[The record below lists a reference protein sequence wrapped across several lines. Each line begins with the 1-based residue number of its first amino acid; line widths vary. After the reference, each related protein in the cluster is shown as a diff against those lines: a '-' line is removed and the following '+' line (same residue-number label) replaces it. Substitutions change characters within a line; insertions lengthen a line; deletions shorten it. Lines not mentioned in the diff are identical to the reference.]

1 MAQTP
6 EMMQLLI
13 EVGGQEMDK
22 HVADTNK
29 LRTLWNEY
37 MVEPWDCWSIGLHT
51 HTPLNISNNQ
61 PIESWHR
68 HGVMRVLKKAL
79 RGSTAAVLEHAF
91 PKIVY
96 RDSIMLLSSNITIYH
111 TYSTHTETHK
121 DCMYHSISRYILMC
135 ITGISMPDE
144 LQMVRELPMDWISTM
159 SYEKAQ
165 KWVKMHTPRKQMI
178 YAQSSSSFLVLTTYG
193 EECFKS
199 LTKKLRKGYVALI
212 PHDIHDIQRD
222 TS

>member
-1 MAQTP
+1 
-6 EMMQLLI
+6 
-13 EVGGQEMDK
+13 
-22 HVADTNK
+22 
-29 LRTLWNEY
+29 
-37 MVEPWDCWSIGLHT
+37 
-51 HTPLNISNNQ
+51 
-61 PIESWHR
+61 
-68 HGVMRVLKKAL
+68 
-79 RGSTAAVLEHAF
+79 
-91 PKIVY
+91 
-96 RDSIMLLSSNITIYH
+96 
-111 TYSTHTETHK
+111 
-121 DCMYHSISRYILMC
+121 MC

-222 TS
+222 TPLYMLISQGNHPYMYITCIARVSHRIA